1 MELIEREAL
10 LRDAIDV
17 EVNGVTIS
25 AVPAGIIRYAP
36 TIDPIKAAGGCYCRE
51 CKHWC
56 VSTDKTMTWC
66 SILSDKE
73 TVEHDWCR
81 WSEPREAQDD

>member
-10 LRDAIDV
+10 LSAAIDV

-36 TIDPIKAAGGCYCRE
+36 TVDATPVVYGELVNRWDGEYNDFGDCSVCGAENLGDSKVCCQCGARIGGE
-51 CKHWC
+51 GHE
-56 VSTDKTMTWC
+56 SN
-66 SILSDKE
+66 
-73 TVEHDWCR
+73 
-81 WSEPREAQDD
+81 